1 MHERY
6 GPIVRISPY
15 ELHIDDIEFYD
26 ELYVGASV
34 RRTDKYARSAHAF
47 GGPNAA
53 FGTVKHNRHRV
64 RRGVLNPFFSKRSV
78 AELSPIIQS
87 KICQLLLRLQTFSS
101 TDEPVDLVLTYTALT
116 VDIITEYAFARSM
129 DNLDR
134 PDWGR
139 SWHKLVRDSS
149 KLFHIG
155 KQFPLLI
162 RAMFS
167 LPDSVAQAMN
177 PDLALFGVL
186 RKMMRDN
193 IEELQR
199 TKGPASSGGH
209 RTIFHE
215 LLFDSD
221 LLPED
226 LAMDRLVD
234 EGVSVVVAGSVT
246 VAHTLYRTSFELLND
261 PSKLAALKDEFY
273 VHTAKNGGEPLTLQ
287 QLEQL
292 PYLHATIN
300 EGLRMTYG
308 VPHRLLRVAPD
319 VALTFQGW
327 VIPPDTPVG
336 MSAIFIHDNESIF
349 PSPGKFMPERW
360 LGEGKRLEKYLVS
373 FSKGSRQCVGLNL
386 AHAELRLILYSVF
399 GPGGVEMELFETDES
414 DVKVVHDYFNPFP
427 RKDSKGVRV
436 LIK

>member
-15 ELHIDDIEFYD
+15 ELHIDDPDFYD
-26 ELYVGASV
+26 ELYVGPSV
-34 RRTDKYARSAHAF
+34 RKTDKYKRSAHAF

-53 FGTVKHNRHRV
+53 FGTVEHNQHRL
-64 RRGVLNPFFSKRSV
+64 RRGVLNPFFSKKSV

-87 KICQLLLRLQTFSS
+87 KISHLLDRLRKFRD
-101 TDEPVDLVLTYTALT
+101 TDQPIDLVLAYTALT

-129 DNLDR
+129 DNLDK

-149 KLFHIG
+149 KLFHTG
-155 KQFPLLI
+155 KQFPRLI

-167 LPDSVAQAMN
+167 LPESVAQAMN
-177 PDLALFGVL
+177 PDLVLFAVL
-186 RKMMRDN
+186 AKMMRDN
-193 IEELQR
+193 IEEVQR
-199 TKGPASSGGH
+199 TKLRQPSGSH

-215 LLFDSD
+215 LLFNSD
-221 LLPED
+221 LPPAD
-226 LAMDRLVD
+226 RTMDRLAD

-246 VAHTLYRTSFELLND
+246 VAHTLYRTSFELLNN
-261 PSKLAALKDEFY
+261 PGKLSALKEEFS
-273 VHTAKNGGEPLTLQ
+273 VHTAKNGGQPLTLQ

-292 PYLHATIN
+292 PYLHATIT

-308 VPHRLLRVAPD
+308 VPHRLLRISPD
-319 VALTFQGW
+319 VAITYKDW
-327 VIPPDTPVG
+327 VIPPGVPVG
-336 MSAIFIHDNESIF
+336 MSSVFIHDNESIF
-349 PSPGKFMPERW
+349 PSPEEFMPERW
-360 LGEGKRLEKYLVS
+360 LGEGKRLERYLVS

-386 AHAELRLILYSVF
+386 AHAELRLVLYSVF
-399 GPGGVEMELFETDES
+399 RPGGVEMELFETNET
-414 DVKVVHDYFNPFP
+414 DVEIVHDYFNPFP
-427 RKDSKGVRV
+427 REDSKGVRV

>member
-6 GPIVRISPY
+6 GPIIRISPH
-15 ELHIDDIEFYD
+15 ELHIDDPEFYD

-34 RRTDKYARSAHAF
+34 RKTDKYARSAHAF
-47 GGPNAA
+47 GGPNAS
-53 FGTVKHNRHRV
+53 FGTVQHNQHRV

-78 AELSPIIQS
+78 VELSPIIQS
-87 KICQLLLRLQTFSS
+87 KISHLLDRLRILKGAG
-101 TDEPVDLVLTYTALT
+101 EPVDLVLAYTALT

-134 PDWGR
+134 LDWGR

-149 KLFHIG
+149 RLFHTG
-155 KQFPLLI
+155 KQFPRLI
-162 RAMFS
+162 RALFS

-186 RKMMRDN
+186 HKMMRDN
-193 IEELQR
+193 IEEVR
-199 TKGPASSGGH
+199 RSKGAASSGRH

-221 LLPED
+221 LPPED

-246 VAHTLYRTSFELLND
+246 VAHTLYRTSFELLSN
-261 PSKLAALKDEFY
+261 PSKLATLRDEFAA
-273 VHTAKNGGEPLTLQ
+273 HAAGSGGRPLSLQ

-308 VPHRLLRVAPD
+308 VPHRLLRISPD
-319 VALTFQGW
+319 EALVYKDW
-327 VIPPDTPVG
+327 VIPPGTPVG
-336 MSAIFIHDNESIF
+336 MSAIFIHDNETIF
-349 PSPGKFMPERW
+349 PAPETFMPERW

-386 AHAELRLILYSVF
+386 AHAELRLILYGVF
-399 GPGGVEMELFETDES
+399 GPGGVDMELFETDES
-414 DVKVVHDYFNPFP
+414 DVKVFRDYFNPFP
-427 RKDSKGVRV
+427 RDDSKGVRV
-436 LIK
+436 LVK